1 MSWQL
6 ADRRYTRGMTTIP
19 RILSTLALLSLLAA
33 CGNKGALIKP
43 SQIPDQTP
51 SGQSMPVPPETNPV
65 DPAPQDQ
72 ATTPAT
78 DEAEPVP
85 VSADDGDDGNG

>member
-1 MSWQL
+1 
-6 ADRRYTRGMTTIP
+6 MTSIP
-19 RILSTLALLSLLAA
+19 RILSALALLSLLAA

-43 SQIPDQTP
+43 SQIPDQMP
-51 SGQSMPVPPETNPV
+51 SGQSMPVPPGTNPV

-85 VSADDGDDGNG
+85 ADDGDDGNG